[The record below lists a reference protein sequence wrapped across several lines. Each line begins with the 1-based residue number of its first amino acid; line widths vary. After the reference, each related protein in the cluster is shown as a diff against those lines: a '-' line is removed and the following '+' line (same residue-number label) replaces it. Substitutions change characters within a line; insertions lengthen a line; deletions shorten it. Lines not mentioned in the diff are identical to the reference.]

1 MSLQMTKEPTRKA
14 SELLDQHKMAIIEE
28 LGNTAFDLL
37 TPRQTATMLGVK
49 VPRLSDLNKEKW
61 LEPAA
66 QSDIG
71 HANLYYRWRVEFIKR
86 HRTFR
91 PRKGEKATI

>member
-1 MSLQMTKEPTRKA
+1 MSQDMKKPTEKA
-14 SELLDQHKMAIIEE
+14 SKLLDAHKMEIIEE

-37 TPRQTATMLGVK
+37 TPKQTAAMLNVP

-86 HRTFR
+86 HRAFR